1 MAQLAK
7 ETADN
12 LSLIS
17 RTHMVEGEIS
27 SCKLSSDFHILIH
40 TCIHTSMHTH
50 TYMHAYMN
58 VKLLEKQNP
67 GLGIYLSGRALA

>member
-40 TCIHTSMHTH
+40 TCIHTCMHIYTCMR
-50 TYMHAYMN
+50 TYTYTYVN
-58 VKLLEKQNP
+58 VKIIEKQNP
-67 GLGIYLSGRALA
+67 LWHLQLCG